1 MTEKEKE
8 FSRTKCSIF
17 REVVIYLILVYE
29 KTLEDRFME
38 AIVDLRHC
46 YALLGDSQIITSCNE
61 ANNEQL
67 DLSLVKGNYH
77 FNQIKHNRTNLYH
90 DNDDKVIEYD
100 PSLNNGMF
108 CDDDDEDKILNK
120 LKPSKLTEG
129 GQCVSPNA
137 ELLIHS
143 SKVEISDQ
151 ENVTVSVSGIS
162 DISTRS
168 FDVDLKWV
176 NHDGDNSQVKD
187 CKSISINGEENM
199 YNPEMIN
206 AAVVATESGEEN
218 GKTMNSNRL
227 QADVVQETEYDSS
240 TVKGFK
246 KDKPV
251 GEESD
256 TERQEQR
263 LAALEYVVNATLAH
277 LAYFSDSSQEAYN
290 LAKHIEHT

>member
-1 MTEKEKE
+1 
-8 FSRTKCSIF
+8 
-17 REVVIYLILVYE
+17 
-29 KTLEDRFME
+29 
-38 AIVDLRHC
+38 
-46 YALLGDSQIITSCNE
+46 
-61 ANNEQL
+61 
-67 DLSLVKGNYH
+67 
-77 FNQIKHNRTNLYH
+77 
-90 DNDDKVIEYD
+90 
-100 PSLNNGMF
+100 
-108 CDDDDEDKILNK
+108 
-120 LKPSKLTEG
+120 LKPSKLTES

-168 FDVDLKWV
+168 FDVDVKCV
-176 NHDGDNSQVKD
+176 NHDGDNSQVKG

-240 TVKGFK
+240 AVKGFK

-251 GEESD
+251 GEESE

-277 LAYFSDSSQEAYN
+277 VAYFSDSSQEAYN